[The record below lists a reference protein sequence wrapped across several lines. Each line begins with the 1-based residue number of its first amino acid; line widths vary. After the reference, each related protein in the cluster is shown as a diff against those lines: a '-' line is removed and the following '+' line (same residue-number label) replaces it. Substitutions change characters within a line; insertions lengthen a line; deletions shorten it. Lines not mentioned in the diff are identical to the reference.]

1 MNKKRVFLASD
12 HAGFKLKEIIKQ
24 HLKNKDVKDIGS
36 FKFQKDD
43 DYPDYIIPCAKAV
56 AKNNNS
62 IGIIIGLSGQGEA
75 ITANKIKGIHSI
87 VYYSPNLEIIKLARE
102 HNNANILSLS
112 SKFLTTKQALSA
124 IDLFIKTKFSNET
137 RHKRRIKKIEKIK

>member
-24 HLKNKDVKDIGS
+24 HLKNKDVKDIGPS
-36 FKFQKDD
+36 KFQKDD

-56 AKNNNS
+56 AKNTNS

-75 ITANKIKGIHSI
+75 ITANKIKGINSI
-87 VYYSPNLEIIKLARE
+87 VYYSSNLEIIKLARE
-102 HNNANILSLS
+102 H
-112 SKFLTTKQALSA
+112 
-124 IDLFIKTKFSNET
+124 
-137 RHKRRIKKIEKIK
+137 

>member
-75 ITANKIKGIHSI
+75 ITANKIKADGFRLI
-87 VYYSPNLEIIKLARE
+87 R
-102 HNNANILSLS
+102 
-112 SKFLTTKQALSA
+112 
-124 IDLFIKTKFSNET
+124 
-137 RHKRRIKKIEKIK
+137 